1 MQVKKGLAV
10 AGAALMLAA
19 GVGCSTDTVAEN
31 EVLIWAITG
40 SDNAAWLAEMER
52 EFEADNPEIGIVV
65 RATFADYNSILTSF
79 ARGNS
84 PDIVYV
90 DDEYFKRY
98 ADGGF
103 IEPLDQLIEE
113 YWSDSDIID
122 VGDMWEPALSRY
134 RYETSNNTSDADDPL
149 WCVPKDMD
157 PTVLYYNEGAFRE
170 LGITVISVEE
180 DEMGAWNAGEIAD
193 ANGKY
198 KSDYAGLEGVTVPAR
213 GYWRSD
219 GNWES
224 GMTWSAPASGA
235 TLVFNNKIPM
245 SWDETEDLAMLCTSS
260 YNLDSPT
267 TYGYYTEWWFNYGW
281 SVGGDCIGDMTGD
294 GDYVFTLNDSAPNYK
309 VLQAV
314 SVNGTDYTPGTNDV
328 PVFLSYEDKQY
339 LAENEAQAAQLVGNG
354 QLEEYPSTLDAFT
367 RFCALS
373 RDKTA
378 SDPTGLAVSPKP
390 SAVPTASDALG
401 RFNTDG
407 YLAMFVGYSSSVAS
421 MSDEVEWNIAPLPV
435 YKTYTSRYSDE
446 VVQMGARAGH
456 SKSTGLAI
464 AADSRK
470 KEMAMTVLAYL
481 AGKPGQTALAE
492 QHYNLPNT
500 EDVARESYLTGADGK
515 NYEQMLVETRY
526 QDPGDWWYMLDRE
539 WIANWSEPLNQNADS
554 VRNSGMTL
562 SDYFELVV
570 EQTNRD
576 LKIYKEALSG

>member
-10 AGAALMLAA
+10 FGAALMLAA

-224 GMTWSAPASGA
+224 GTTWSAPASGA

-267 TYGYYTEWWFNYGW
+267 TCGYYTEWWFNYGW
-281 SVGGDCIGDMTGD
+281 SVGGDCIGDTTGD

-309 VLQAV
+309 ALQAV
-314 SVNGTDYTPGTNDV
+314 SVNGTDYTPGTDDV
-328 PVFLSYEDKQY
+328 PVFLS
-339 LAENEAQAAQLVGNG
+339 
-354 QLEEYPSTLDAFT
+354 
-367 RFCALS
+367 
-373 RDKTA
+373 
-378 SDPTGLAVSPKP
+378 
-390 SAVPTASDALG
+390 
-401 RFNTDG
+401 
-407 YLAMFVGYSSSVAS
+407 
-421 MSDEVEWNIAPLPV
+421 
-435 YKTYTSRYSDE
+435 
-446 VVQMGARAGH
+446 
-456 SKSTGLAI
+456 
-464 AADSRK
+464 
-470 KEMAMTVLAYL
+470 
-481 AGKPGQTALAE
+481 
-492 QHYNLPNT
+492 
-500 EDVARESYLTGADGK
+500 
-515 NYEQMLVETRY
+515 
-526 QDPGDWWYMLDRE
+526 
-539 WIANWSEPLNQNADS
+539 
-554 VRNSGMTL
+554 
-562 SDYFELVV
+562 
-570 EQTNRD
+570 
-576 LKIYKEALSG
+576 